1 MTRPMFGEIQAGQV
15 GADLPC
21 GSTTALSIDGIVIIL
36 LVLMHNLCADQD
48 MQPVRRLLPGNP
60 VHGCW
65 LPQLVHGY

>member
-1 MTRPMFGEIQAGQV
+1 MTRPRVGEIQAGRV
-15 GADLPC
+15 GVDLPY

-36 LVLMHNLCADQD
+36 LVPICALQD